1 MITITSRKRLGDPW
15 QSSQGNTYFPFVVN
29 LSDGST
35 VMANGASEDPWWKE
49 GVPVIFKDS
58 GNRTKKGLPKGGFDK
73 AEGVIPSATPAANRS
88 IVANADREIGMRVG
102 MSINNA
108 CTLLGEEALEF
119 SPAAFEK
126 ELERLAR
133 AIYRVAEKIASN
145 PSGDSPPAAKNS
157 GVMTEIPSQ
166 ADADEETPF

>member
-15 QSSQGNTYFPFVVN
+15 ESSQGNTYFPFVVN
-29 LSDGST
+29 LSDGTT

-49 GVPVIFKDS
+49 GVPVVFKDS

-73 AEGVIPSATPAANRS
+73 AEGVIPSATPAANRT

-108 CTLLGEEALEF
+108 CSLLSGTKLKGAE
-119 SPAAFEK
+119 FEK
-126 ELERLAR
+126 ELEALAR
-133 AIYRVAEKIASN
+133 SIYAVAERITTNPTGETLHDVKAAIAAE
-145 PSGDSPPAAKNS
+145 DYE
-157 GVMTEIPSQ
+157 VV
-166 ADADEETPF
+166 PF

>member
-15 QSSQGNTYFPFVVN
+15 ESSQGNTYFPFVVN
-29 LSDGST
+29 LSDGTT

-49 GVPVIFKDS
+49 GVPVVFKDS

-73 AEGVIPSATPAANRS
+73 AEGVIPSATPAANRT

-108 CTLLGEEALEF
+108 CSLISGTKLKGAE
-119 SPAAFEK
+119 FEK
-126 ELERLAR
+126 ELEALAR
-133 AIYRVAEKIASN
+133 SIYAVAERITTNPTGETLHDVKAAIAAE
-145 PSGDSPPAAKNS
+145 DYE
-157 GVMTEIPSQ
+157 VV
-166 ADADEETPF
+166 PF

>member
-1 MITITSRKRLGDPW
+1 
-15 QSSQGNTYFPFVVN
+15 
-29 LSDGST
+29 
-35 VMANGASEDPWWKE
+35 
-49 GVPVIFKDS
+49 
-58 GNRTKKGLPKGGFDK
+58 
-73 AEGVIPSATPAANRS
+73 
-88 IVANADREIGMRVG
+88 

-133 AIYRVAEKIASN
+133 SIYRVAEKIASN
-145 PSGDSPPAAKNS
+145 PSGDSPPAKSS